1 MAKTTKAGF
10 KKGKMDQE
18 FMINHLGVKLK
29 KIKGL
34 NAGLA
39 QHLIN
44 TAKKYY
50 KSEGLGKPKGNPTL
64 TNPSSKGGL
73 SKKSKNKKD

>member
-1 MAKTTKAGF
+1 MPKTKAGF
-10 KKGKMDQE
+10 KKKLNPHQE
-18 FMINHLGVKLK
+18 FMINNLGSKLK
-29 KIKGL
+29 NIKGM

-44 TAKKYY
+44 SAKKFY